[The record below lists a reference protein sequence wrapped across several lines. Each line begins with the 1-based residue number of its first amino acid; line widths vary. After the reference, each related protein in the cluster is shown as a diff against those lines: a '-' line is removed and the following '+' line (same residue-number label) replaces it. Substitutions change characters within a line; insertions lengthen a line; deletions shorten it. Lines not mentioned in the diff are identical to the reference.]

1 MRLDAGDDLGNRRT
15 ARAKSVH
22 NGLLEVEAI
31 ADYLFYCHSE
41 RGEGSSCRKSQIP
54 HPPKQVRNNKFHMRL
69 ANKVA
74 LITGG
79 TSGIGE
85 ATALLFA
92 KEGAKVAVTGRNESR
107 GRAMA
112 AQLLERGSEAIFL
125 RSDVRN
131 AEECHRAVE
140 VTVRSFGRLDILFNN
155 AGVFYPDT
163 TLECS
168 EEKWDLQ
175 IDINLKGTFLMSKFA
190 LPSMIAQGSGV
201 IINNSSGWGIVGGDK
216 AVAYCASKG
225 GVVLLTKAMAIDHG
239 RQGIRVNCI
248 CPGDVDT
255 PMLPQDARLRGLDWN
270 AYIAGCANRPMG
282 RIGTAEEIAK
292 AVLFLASDDS
302 SFMTGA
308 ALVVDGGGTAD

>member
-1 MRLDAGDDLGNRRT
+1 MRL
-15 ARAKSVH
+15 
-22 NGLLEVEAI
+22 
-31 ADYLFYCHSE
+31 
-41 RGEGSSCRKSQIP
+41 Q
-54 HPPKQVRNNKFHMRL
+54 
-69 ANKVA
+69 NKVA

-85 ATALLFA
+85 ATAILFA
-92 KEGAKVAVTGRNESR
+92 KEGASLAITGRNERR
-107 GRAMA
+107 GHAVA
-112 AQLLERGSEAIFL
+112 NQILQSGGKAIFI
-125 RSDVRN
+125 RTDVRKA
-131 AEECHRAVE
+131 AECRRAVDE
-140 VTVRSFGRLDILFNN
+140 TLNSFGKLDILFNN
-155 AGVFYPDT
+155 AGVFYPQT
-163 TLECS
+163 TLACS
-168 EEKWDLQ
+168 EEEWDLQ

-190 LPSMIAQGSGV
+190 LPGMIEQCGGV

-255 PMLPQDARLRGLDWN
+255 PMLPEDARMRGTKWEDYL
-270 AYIAGCANRPMG
+270 AGCANRPLG
-282 RIGTAEEIAK
+282 RIGTTDEIAK

-308 ALVVDGGGTAD
+308 ALVVDGGGIAD

>member
-1 MRLDAGDDLGNRRT
+1 MSMRL
-15 ARAKSVH
+15 
-22 NGLLEVEAI
+22 
-31 ADYLFYCHSE
+31 
-41 RGEGSSCRKSQIP
+41 Q
-54 HPPKQVRNNKFHMRL
+54 
-69 ANKVA
+69 NKVG

-85 ATALLFA
+85 ATAILFA
-92 KEGAKVAVTGRNESR
+92 KEGANLAITGRNEKR
-107 GRAMA
+107 GHAVA
-112 AQLLERGSEAIFL
+112 DQILKSGGKAIFI
-125 RSDVRN
+125 RTDVRQI
-131 AEECHRAVE
+131 ADCRRAVDE
-140 VTVRSFGRLDILFNN
+140 TLNSFGKLDILFNN
-155 AGVFYPDT
+155 AGVFYPKT

-168 EEKWDLQ
+168 EEEWDLQ

-190 LPSMIAQGSGV
+190 LPSMIQQGSGV

-255 PMLPQDARLRGLDWN
+255 PMLPEDARMRGLKWED
-270 AYIAGCANRPMG
+270 YLAGCADRPLG
-282 RIGTAEEIAK
+282 RIGTVDEIAK
-292 AVLFLASDDS
+292 AVLFLATDDS

-308 ALVVDGGGTAD
+308 ALVVDGGGIAD